1 MNNTFLAIESIT
13 LCDEI
18 FLLPEQVM
26 ILRLPTDAFQN
37 AVRQSE
43 FAMFDHLLITCLSS
57 PNQQYVQLILVLVL
71 TVNYPN

>member
-26 ILRLPTDAFQN
+26 ILRLPTDALQN
-37 AVRQSE
+37 AICQSE